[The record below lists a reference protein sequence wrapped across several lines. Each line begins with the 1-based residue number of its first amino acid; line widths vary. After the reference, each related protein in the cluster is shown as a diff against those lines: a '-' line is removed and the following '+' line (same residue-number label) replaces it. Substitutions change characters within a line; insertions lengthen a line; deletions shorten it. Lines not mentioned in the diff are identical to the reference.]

1 MITKT
6 ENRSEVI
13 IVGLSGILEVS
24 LQQTLKDKLIQIA
37 REQND
42 LVLDFAEVSFID
54 SSCLGALVSLA
65 KTLRE
70 QKGDVKL
77 VRLTDDVQSIFQI
90 TRLDRIFE
98 IFETVDSAVESFYS
112 K

>member
-42 LVLDFAEVSFID
+42 LVLDFSEVSFID

-70 QKGDVKL
+70 QKGDIKL
-77 VRLTDDVQSIFQI
+77 VRLTEDVQSIFQI

>member
-1 MITKT
+1 MIIKT
-6 ENRSEVI
+6 ENRSDVI
-13 IVGLSGILEVS
+13 IVGLTGVLEVS

-42 LVLDFAEVSFID
+42 LVLNFAEVSFID

-70 QKGDVKL
+70 KKGDMKL
-77 VRLTDDVQSIFQI
+77 VCLNEDVQSIFQI

-98 IFETVDSAVESFYS
+98 IFETVDLAVESFYS

>member
-6 ENRSEVI
+6 ENRSDVI
-13 IVGLSGILEVS
+13 VVDLEGVLEVS
-24 LQQTLKDKLIQIA
+24 LQQTLKDKLLQIA

-42 LVLDFAEVSFID
+42 MVLNFSQVTFID

-70 QKGDVKL
+70 QKGDIKL

-98 IFETVDSAVESFYS
+98 IFESVDSAVESFYT